1 MSMEVPLFLHFASS
15 NFVLQDIQERFGMCC
30 NRVHT
35 STSVVYKAKGKKP
48 TLIYVLVLYSV
59 AERGQKV
66 SKVS

>member
-1 MSMEVPLFLHFASS
+1 MECVVTECL
-15 NFVLQDIQERFGMCC
+15 
-30 NRVHT
+30 HT

-66 SKVS
+66 FCKTFFIQILLTGLLLAKI

>member
-1 MSMEVPLFLHFASS
+1 MNQCRRDLECVVTECL
-15 NFVLQDIQERFGMCC
+15 
-30 NRVHT
+30 HT

-66 SKVS
+66 FCKTFFIQILLTGLLLAKI